1 VDLGLH
7 VIRFD
12 WPGAPG
18 TVADRLAAIART
30 ADDAGFTHLSVM
42 DHYFQIGV
50 AGPPEDP
57 MLEGYLAA
65 MHLANA
71 SSRARVGVLAT
82 GVHYRHPGL
91 LVKIVTTLDVLSGG
105 RALFAVGA
113 GWNDEESRGLGV
125 PFPPTAER
133 FERLEDTLRL
143 AHQMW
148 RGDQAPFTGRHV
160 VAERPISSPPPLSRP
175 RPPIMIGGGGERKTL
190 RLVAQYADACNLFFI
205 PHGDPAAATEAVTHK
220 LAVLRRHCA
229 DVGRPYEEVH
239 RTALTSLPMGA
250 GMSTRDVLGLCRAAA
265 GAGLQELIVMV
276 DQVHELR
283 HLEALGR
290 DVVPAIAD
298 W

>member
-65 MHLANA
+65 LHMAGA
-71 SSRARVGVLAT
+71 TSRARVGVLAT

-125 PFPPTAER
+125 PFPATGER

-148 RGDQAPFTGRHV
+148 RGDESPFTGSHV
-160 VAERPISSPPPLSRP
+160 TAERPLNHPPALSRP
-175 RPPIMIGGGGERKTL
+175 HPPIMVGGGGERRTL
-190 RLVAQYADACNLFFI
+190 RLVAQYADACNLFFS
-205 PHGDPAAATEAVTHK
+205 PHDDLPSAAAAVRHK
-220 LAVLRRHCA
+220 LDVLRRHC
-229 DVGRPYEEVH
+229 DEVGRPYEEVH
-239 RTALTSLPMGA
+239 RTALAALPMGA
-250 GMSTRDVLGLCRAAA
+250 GMTTDDVLGVCRAAA
-265 GAGLQELIVMV
+265 DAGIQQLVVMV
-276 DQVHELR
+276 DEVHELR

-290 DVVPAIAD
+290 DVVPAVAD